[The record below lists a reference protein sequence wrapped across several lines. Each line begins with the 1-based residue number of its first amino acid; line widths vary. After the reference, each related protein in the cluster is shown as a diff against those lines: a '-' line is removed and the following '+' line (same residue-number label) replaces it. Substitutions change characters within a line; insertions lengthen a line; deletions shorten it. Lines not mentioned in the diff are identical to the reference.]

1 MSMKKGLVLEGGG
14 KRAIYT
20 AGVLDVLGEHG
31 LYPDGVIGVSAGAVF
46 GCSYVAAQH
55 GRSIRYVLKY
65 GNDYRFMSWR
75 SWLKTGNFADV
86 DFCYR
91 DLPQKLDK
99 FDNEAFMKSPVDFYV
114 TCSNLESGNPE
125 YIRCRDL
132 FKEMDFLRA
141 SASLPFVSRIVSA
154 GGKKL
159 LDGSTTDSVPLR
171 AFEQKGYVK
180 NVAVLT
186 RPAGYRKKPS
196 RDAWLAKLVY
206 RQYPAF
212 VRALQN
218 RHQMY
223 NRELDYI
230 EAAAKEGRA
239 LIIRPS
245 RKIKMCRMERNPE
258 VVRQMYLLGRRDAE
272 AALDEVKAFWR

>member
-1 MSMKKGLVLEGGG
+1 M
-14 KRAIYT
+14 
-20 AGVLDVLGEHG
+20 GE
-31 LYPDGVIGVSAGAVF
+31 SVF
-46 GCSYVAAQH
+46 S
-55 GRSIRYVLKY
+55 KY
-65 GNDYRFMSWR
+65 M
-75 SWLKTGNFADV
+75 
-86 DFCYR
+86 
-91 DLPQKLDK
+91 
-99 FDNEAFMKSPVDFYV
+99 
-114 TCSNLESGNPE
+114 
-125 YIRCRDL
+125 
-132 FKEMDFLRA
+132 
-141 SASLPFVSRIVSA
+141 
-154 GGKKL
+154 
-159 LDGSTTDSVPLR
+159 
-171 AFEQKGYVK
+171 
-180 NVAVLT
+180 T